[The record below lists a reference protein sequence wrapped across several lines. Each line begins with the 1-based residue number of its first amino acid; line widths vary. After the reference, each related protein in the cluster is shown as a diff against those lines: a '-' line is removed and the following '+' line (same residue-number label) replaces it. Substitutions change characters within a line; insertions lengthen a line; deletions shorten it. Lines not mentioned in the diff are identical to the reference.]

1 MGEGYAIP
9 VFTACIAIINATK
22 SIPKEGTLPWD
33 NDLCYEVKPF
43 RLRSAFGYIVI
54 VLFAGIFTFLI
65 HTWTILPN
73 GNTLTV
79 AEFSENYNH
88 LLEYAELD
96 TLPSLTKD
104 GKWKEG
110 EDDLS
115 FLIFLPNAV
124 RSEPVIQEENGKL
137 SSFSYTLTD
146 TEGDILSPLE
156 QNPLLA
162 MALLRTQ
169 IDFLHPDL
177 ERISGQLL
185 SSDDTQ
191 EPQRISSVLNYMDR
205 HPYCSYTIETGNL
218 RIIQEITLVGYNVDK
233 HNSYSIGRMRMQRK
247 PTIPLPS
254 HWNNINFLQKK
265 VRPISLSLTFLFL
278 FLIYLFL
285 KILIFFLKRQNQSS
299 PSCGLPLP
307 QKQRPYPPDDSFSS
321 SVSRTQAFSFH
332 QIHNNHH
339 PSGKGYH
346 HALNGIQQFH
356 INPPVRHTGNDALIN
371 LTNLILHE
379 FHLFQCIRI
388 PFRVLRN
395 AFLLGAMLCPIGIFL
410 R

>member
-1 MGEGYAIP
+1 MAELVKMYPAQANSPETSLSGAL
-9 VFTACIAIINATK
+9 TAA
-22 SIPKEGTLPWD
+22 GTTVSVMDGSVLPD
-33 NDLCYEVKPF
+33 APNLLTIGAGGNTAET
-43 RLRSAFGYIVI
+43 
-54 VLFAGIFTFLI
+54 VLMTAKD
-65 HTWTILPN
+65 

-115 FLIFLPNAV
+115 FLIFLPNVV

-146 TEGDILSPLE
+146 TEGDLLSPLE

-233 HNSYSIGRMRMQRK
+233 HNSYSIGPDEDAK
-247 PTIPLPS
+247 ETYY
-254 HWNNINFLQKK
+254 
-265 VRPISLSLTFLFL
+265 SLTFTLE
-278 FLIYLFL
+278 
-285 KILIFFLKRQNQSS
+285 Q
-299 PSCGLPLP
+299 
-307 QKQRPYPPDDSFSS
+307 
-321 SVSRTQAFSFH
+321 H
-332 QIHNNHH
+332 
-339 PSGKGYH
+339 
-346 HALNGIQQFH
+346 
-356 INPPVRHTGNDALIN
+356 
-371 LTNLILHE
+371 
-379 FHLFQCIRI
+379 
-388 PFRVLRN
+388 
-395 AFLLGAMLCPIGIFL
+395 
-410 R
+410 

>member
-9 VFTACIAIINATK
+9 FYSLYRNYKCYEIYTE
-22 SIPKEGTLPWD
+22 EGTLPWD

-233 HNSYSIGRMRMQRK
+233 HNSYSIGPDEDAK
-247 PTIPLPS
+247 ETYY
-254 HWNNINFLQKK
+254 
-265 VRPISLSLTFLFL
+265 SLTFTLE
-278 FLIYLFL
+278 
-285 KILIFFLKRQNQSS
+285 Q
-299 PSCGLPLP
+299 
-307 QKQRPYPPDDSFSS
+307 
-321 SVSRTQAFSFH
+321 H
-332 QIHNNHH
+332 
-339 PSGKGYH
+339 
-346 HALNGIQQFH
+346 
-356 INPPVRHTGNDALIN
+356 
-371 LTNLILHE
+371 
-379 FHLFQCIRI
+379 
-388 PFRVLRN
+388 
-395 AFLLGAMLCPIGIFL
+395 
-410 R
+410 